1 MAKMNK
7 KMITLCSAAVGAV
20 YMSGYFVTQSS
31 ASTIDQT
38 TAQIPTG
45 PNDNQSQ
52 IKIDSQSKGSNV
64 ASKDHDDQV
73 KLTTHQ
79 LNKSQP
85 HVVIHK
91 KHSSQGSKVVKQHT
105 SSIYKDGTYYG
116 VGMNRIG
123 SVQVA
128 VTIKN
133 DRITNVE
140 IVNCHTHYSESY
152 ITHLPSQV
160 IARQSAN
167 VDVVSG
173 ATKSTEDFQNAV
185 EQALQKARN

>member
-7 KMITLCSAAVGAV
+7 KMITLCSTAVGAV

-31 ASTIDQT
+31 ASTLDQT
-38 TAQIPTG
+38 TAQVPTQ

-64 ASKDHDDQV
+64 ASKNRDDQV
-73 KLTTHQ
+73 KINIQ
-79 LNKSQP
+79 QSNNSQH

-91 KHSSQGSKVVKQHT
+91 SHHSSQVKQHT

>member
-7 KMITLCSAAVGAV
+7 KMISLCSAAVGAV

-31 ASTIDQT
+31 ASTLDQT
-38 TAQIPTG
+38 AGQIPTQ

-52 IKIDSQSKGSNV
+52 TKIDSQKSNV
-64 ASKDHDDQV
+64 AQNNDHESKN
-73 KLTTHQ
+73 LTITTGQ
-79 LNKSQP
+79 KTN
-85 HVVIHK
+85 VIIHK
-91 KHSSQGSKVVKQHT
+91 KHHSSQGSQVVKQHT

-152 ITHLPSQV
+152 IRHLPSQV

-185 EQALQKARN
+185 EQALQKARI

>member
-31 ASTIDQT
+31 ASTLDQT
-38 TAQIPTG
+38 ADQIPTQPSG
-45 PNDNQSQ
+45 NQS
-52 IKIDSQSKGSNV
+52 KVKVDSQKSNV
-64 ASKDHDDQV
+64 TQSTYHESKNQTI
-73 KLTTHQ
+73 TTMQQHQ
-79 LNKSQP
+79 L
-85 HVVIHK
+85 VIHK
-91 KHSSQGSKVVKQHT
+91 KHHSSQGSQVVKQHT

-152 ITHLPSQV
+152 IRHLPSQV
-160 IARQSAN
+160 LARQSAN